1 VKGSGAN
8 TRLHVN
14 GVSHS
19 GASGGLAGDGVD
31 EVVPR
36 DTRVAD
42 HFPDVSRDTS
52 LDNFPEAP
60 NRGQHTSHVAMFVVG
75 MRFASDEVASKV
87 AVRDEVSGPGG
98 VLDVEQ
104 IEVSLYVGESN
115 AEGVELADGVSSMA
129 EGSG

>member
-1 VKGSGAN
+1 
-8 TRLHVN
+8 
-14 GVSHS
+14 
-19 GASGGLAGDGVD
+19 
-31 EVVPR
+31 
-36 DTRVAD
+36 
-42 HFPDVSRDTS
+42 
-52 LDNFPEAP
+52 
-60 NRGQHTSHVAMFVVG
+60 MFVVG